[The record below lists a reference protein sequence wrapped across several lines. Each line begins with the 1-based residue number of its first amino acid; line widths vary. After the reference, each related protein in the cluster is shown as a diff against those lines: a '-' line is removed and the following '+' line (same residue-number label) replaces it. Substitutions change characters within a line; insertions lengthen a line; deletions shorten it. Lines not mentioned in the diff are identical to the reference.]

1 MAGAALL
8 GMLVARDNRA
18 CPSGLAG
25 STTMAPIAALTP
37 APSIAPAAAPS
48 ASDVPVSVAM
58 EAAPANSPPPAQRPA
73 APSAAPAAEPP
84 KQQNPYGVVVP
95 APSEAEAMT
104 ETLETQ
110 REKLFAHMQ
119 SELELTPGQLTA
131 VREVFA
137 RSSISGQGN
146 PRISLHP
153 VGRAECR
160 AALAERPLRSGDVV
174 CGAPHM
180 AALYDRE
187 QGDPGSANACV
198 DQFEFPNIPCEYPV
212 VHVSAR
218 EAAQLCEAVGKRLC
232 DAHEWEGACAG
243 SFDTPEREYPWG
255 NDRKAM
261 RRLHNAAR
269 TKVWAYGT
277 EKNHALC
284 ATSSYKTPGCPGG
297 GFNSCGSNTFPA
309 GAFPDCVSPFGVY
322 DLHGNAAEHMS
333 LPLRRDELTSAGGS
347 GQTEMKGSWFIFS
360 HYEAHEDDCH
370 WRAPD
375 WHPSSVMSTHSHGN
389 YHLGFRCCKSVE
401 AEPRHRRAQ
410 RALPAQ
416 RAHEHSEPMSA
427 ASARASAY
435 RSGSYSSTKGR
446 HCRSGMARWR
456 AVLVRRAAATIAR
469 PLAGHGPCKV
479 YPHSRSKSMPSPN
492 RTEP

>member
-1 MAGAALL
+1 
-8 GMLVARDNRA
+8 MLVARDNRA

-25 STTMAPIAALTP
+25 SETMAPIAALSP
-37 APSIAPAAAPS
+37 APPTPPVAATASASAAPPESTETANAAASPD
-48 ASDVPVSVAM
+48 APDTPYAPPAGVR
-58 EAAPANSPPPAQRPA
+58 AAPASPGEAV
-73 APSAAPAAEPP
+73 AAPAQEAP

-95 APSEAEAMT
+95 AASEAEAMT

-119 SELELTPGQLTA
+119 SELGLTPGQLTR
-131 VREVFA
+131 VRDVFA
-137 RSSISGQGN
+137 RSSILSQGN

-153 VGRAECR
+153 VGREECR
-160 AALAERPLRSGDVV
+160 AALAERPLRAGDAV

-180 AALYDRE
+180 AAVYDPR
-187 QGDPGSANACV
+187 QGDAGTARACI

-218 EAAQLCEAVGKRLC
+218 EAAQLCEAVDKRLC

-243 SFDTPEREYPWG
+243 SLDTPEHEYPWG

-261 RRLHNAAR
+261 RRMHNATR
-269 TKVWAYGT
+269 TKVWAYGA

-284 ATSSYKTPGCPGG
+284 ATTSYKTPGCPGG

-333 LPLRRDELTSAGGS
+333 LPLRRDELMSAGGS

-360 HYEAHEDDCH
+360 HYEAHEDDCR

-375 WHPSSVMSTHSHGN
+375 WHPSAVMSTHSHGN

-401 AEPRHRRAQ
+401 AETTV
-410 RALPAQ
+410 
-416 RAHEHSEPMSA
+416 
-427 ASARASAY
+427 ASASEASPA
-435 RSGSYSSTKGR
+435 
-446 HCRSGMARWR
+446 
-456 AVLVRRAAATIAR
+456 
-469 PLAGHGPCKV
+469 
-479 YPHSRSKSMPSPN
+479 SP
-492 RTEP
+492 

>member
-1 MAGAALL
+1 MAGAAML
-8 GMLVARDNRA
+8 GVLVARDNRA
-18 CPSGLAG
+18 CPSGLAD
-25 STTMAPIAALTP
+25 SATTAPIAALTP
-37 APSIAPAAAPS
+37 AVPSPPAALSSAGVAP
-48 ASDVPVSVAM
+48 PL
-58 EAAPANSPPPAQRPA
+58 AADAPDAADAPPAPRQPA
-73 APSAAPAAEPP
+73 APKAAPAADPP

-95 APSEAEAMT
+95 AASEAEAMA

-119 SELELTPGQLTA
+119 GELGLTPDQLTS

-137 RSSISGQGN
+137 RSSILSQGN

-153 VGRAECR
+153 IGRAECR
-160 AALAERPLRSGDVV
+160 AALAERPLRSGDPV

-187 QGDPGSANACV
+187 QGTPETARACV

-218 EAAQLCEAVGKRLC
+218 EAAQLCEAVGKRMC

-243 SFDTPEREYPWG
+243 SLDTPEREYPWG
-255 NDRKAM
+255 NERKAM

-269 TKVWAYGT
+269 TKVWAYGA

-284 ATSSYKTPGCPGG
+284 GTTSYKTSGCPGG

-401 AEPRHRRAQ
+401 AEPTVA
-410 RALPAQ
+410 
-416 RAHEHSEPMSA
+416 STSSA
-427 ASARASAY
+427 
-435 RSGSYSSTKGR
+435 GST
-446 HCRSGMARWR
+446 
-456 AVLVRRAAATIAR
+456 R
-469 PLAGHGPCKV
+469 P
-479 YPHSRSKSMPSPN
+479 
-492 RTEP
+492 